1 MSSTANPA
9 TCRSGRR
16 TTRARIGR
24 RRTITSAPSGRLF
37 RDVEFALPKELSERQ
52 QVALAREF
60 SASVTTGT
68 GERLPYTLAVH
79 HWRGGEPPR
88 ASDVLRAGE
97 RTASRAAPSSGFAG
111 TTPRL
116 RTRAGPRNPRRRS
129 RRRGLSRPRASW
141 AEQANRALARA
152 GWPGADS
159 RREPGAAAHRGR
171 APRRRQRDRTPG
183 ASGAGGA
190 SRSTQPRAGRA
201 RGVVG
206 GGWPRSAR
214 SRTATQA
221 LASGAHGRVPHGAGP
236 APRAG

>member
-16 TTRARIGR
+16 TTRARNWAAADEHER
-24 RRTITSAPSGRLF
+24 ANGRLF
-37 RDVEFALPKELSERQ
+37 RDIEFALPKELSERQ

-79 HWRGGEPPR
+79 HGEGENPHAHLMFSERANDGIARSAEQWFRRHNPKAPDQGGAKKSEATKPK
-88 ASDVLRAGE
+88 AWLE
-97 RTASRAAPSSGFAG
+97 QT
-111 TTPRL
+111 
-116 RTRAGPRNPRRRS
+116 
-129 RRRGLSRPRASW
+129 RASW

-152 GWPGADS
+152 GCPEQIHAGSLAQQLT
-159 RREPGAAAHRGR
+159 EAEQ
-171 APRRRQRDRTPG
+171 PRRRRRDRAPG

-201 RGVVG
+201 RGV
-206 GGWPRSAR
+206 A
-214 SRTATQA
+214 
-221 LASGAHGRVPHGAGP
+221 GAGGRGRLGRGP
-236 APRAG
+236 